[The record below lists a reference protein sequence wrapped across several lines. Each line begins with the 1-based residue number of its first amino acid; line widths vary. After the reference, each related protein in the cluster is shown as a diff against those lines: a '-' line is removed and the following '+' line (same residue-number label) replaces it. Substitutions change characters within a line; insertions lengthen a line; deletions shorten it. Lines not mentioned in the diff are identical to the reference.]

1 MSLVELGT
9 YYDRF
14 EAEIV
19 CGRLRSEG
27 IDALV
32 FDTGLSA
39 SHGGALPVRLMVL
52 DKDKDAAQRLLAAD
66 PPAG

>member
-1 MSLVELGT
+1 MSLVELKT

-27 IDALV
+27 VEALV
-32 FDTGLSA
+32 FDGGLSA

-52 DKDKDAAQRLLAAD
+52 DDDRQTALRIIESEA
-66 PPAG
+66 